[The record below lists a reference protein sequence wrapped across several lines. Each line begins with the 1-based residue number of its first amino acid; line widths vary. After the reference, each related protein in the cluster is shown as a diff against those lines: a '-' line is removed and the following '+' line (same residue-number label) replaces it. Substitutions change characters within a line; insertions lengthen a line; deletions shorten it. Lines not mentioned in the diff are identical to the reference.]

1 MSLNPIHVQALGP
14 WMLRNPVNLNGLVT
28 PKGPKLMNLYD
39 LATSMAPNLITYKV
53 CEGGMER
60 FRTGGPKGLERGRVG
75 RKPQRRGVRRE
86 DPRNPQDGTK
96 RERRVGLRERR
107 SATFAAI

>member
-1 MSLNPIHVQALGP
+1 
-14 WMLRNPVNLNGLVT
+14 MLRNPVNLHGLVT

-60 FRTGGPKGLERGRVG
+60 FRTGGPKGIERGRVG
-75 RKPQRRGVRRE
+75 RRPQRRGGDKEGGRE

-96 RERRVGLRERR
+96 RERTVGLRERA

>member
-1 MSLNPIHVQALGP
+1 
-14 WMLRNPVNLNGLVT
+14 MLRNLVNLHGLVT

-60 FRTGGPKGLERGRVG
+60 FRTGGPKGIERGRVG
-75 RKPQRRGVRRE
+75 RRPQRRGGGEGGREGGPEEPAGRYEARKNRR
-86 DPRNPQDGTK
+86 T
-96 RERRVGLRERR
+96 
-107 SATFAAI
+107 